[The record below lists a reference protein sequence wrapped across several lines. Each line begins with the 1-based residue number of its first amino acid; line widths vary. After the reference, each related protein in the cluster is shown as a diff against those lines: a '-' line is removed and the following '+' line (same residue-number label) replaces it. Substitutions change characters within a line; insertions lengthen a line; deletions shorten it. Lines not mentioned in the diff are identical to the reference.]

1 MGRKGWVGRGVASVV
16 VVVVVE
22 LGVRWCMVLGGR

>member
-1 MGRKGWVGRGVASVV
+1 MAASKALLVS

-22 LGVRWCMVLGGR
+22 LGVESGMAFERWG